1 MKSKNSIKRKS
12 FILGVTMSLVASL
25 NFVNAQCDNPAFTE
39 GSDRSYAA
47 GDIISRDGKDYKVK
61 VAGWANNS
69 SMDGAYAPG
78 SGTNWGQAWDL
89 ENDPCLNTGGGGSG
103 GGNGDGDCKRITIA
117 IFNSGKIIITG
128 GKTMEQL
135 TISYDFLKSILKN
148 KKKYMIK

>member
-12 FILGVTMSLVASL
+12 FILGVTMSLAASL

-103 GGNGDGDCKRITIA
+103 GGNGDGSGSGGGNGSGGGG
-117 IFNSGKIIITG
+117 NSGG
-128 GKTMEQL
+128 GGGNSGGGNSGGGGGEMPYRDDE
-135 TISYDFLKSILKN
+135 IPF
-148 KKKYMIK
+148 